1 MERLRIKYNVITELY
16 NAGELRKEVYE
27 AMKQEIIEEL
37 VIHRQRSKKR
47 VLSLDSFILLLE
59 TN

>member
-16 NAGELRKEVYE
+16 NAKELRKEVYE

-37 VIHRQRSKKR
+37 VIQRQRCKKR

-59 TN
+59 Q

>member
-16 NAGELRKEVYE
+16 NAKELRKEVYE

-37 VIHRQRSKKR
+37 VIQRQRAKKR
-47 VLSLDSFILLLE
+47 VLNLDSFILMLE
-59 TN
+59 Q